1 MEDHRDENS
10 FAFTEISHGKEREM
24 SALFKICDTWYER
37 CSPKG
42 KESTNPVAQFQ
53 LSINADV
60 QTRTV
65 FPSETYLTNTMEF

>member
-24 SALFKICDTWYER
+24 SALFKICDICYER

-53 LSINADV
+53 LSINAGCID
-60 QTRTV
+60 QNRIP
-65 FPSETYLTNTMEF
+65 FRDLFD